1 MTKLFVEDFTLITK
15 GENNYYSEFEDEFF
29 NEIIPNKRYKDTNFS
44 VAKATWYI
52 SSPWIIFYQY
62 DENNIIELCS
72 FSTKTQCIKF
82 LGEYDISKI
91 PNIAREYIEYV
102 NKAKYLNK
110 LLNYDK

>member
-1 MTKLFVEDFTLITK
+1 MF
-15 GENNYYSEFEDEFF
+15 
-29 NEIIPNKRYKDTNFS
+29 
-44 VAKATWYI
+44 
-52 SSPWIIFYQY
+52 
-62 DENNIIELCS
+62 

-82 LGEYDISKI
+82 LEEYDILKI